1 MHKFILTA
9 ALLTATTFVPA
20 TTLATSHATLYP
32 SAKIAIQVESGTDVE
47 TIFNTYLATAAK
59 KTRAANGDWF
69 TVTSDVRV
77 TETITRNV
85 NNSAETRYIQGDEEL
100 IEIDIPVAPQTVETL
115 SVEFDIGTGSMP
127 ETPNTY
133 DARFTLSS
141 VG

>member
-9 ALLTATTFVPA
+9 SLLTATTFVPA
-20 TTLATSHATLYP
+20 STVAANNTTLYP
-32 SAKIAIQVESGTDVE
+32 SAKVAIQVESGTDVE
-47 TIFNTYLATAAK
+47 AIFNTGLATAAK

-85 NNSAETRYIQGDEEL
+85 NNSAESRYIQGDEEL
-100 IEIDIPVAPQTVETL
+100 IEIDISVAPQTVETL
-115 SVEFDIGTGSMP
+115 SLEFDIGTGSMP

-133 DARFTLSS
+133 DARLTLSS